1 MIQLGLLKI
10 IGDEMEAIVDSIVV
24 WIEKKVDYVGGELST
39 EALDQIRE
47 LLDEAL
53 AGIDKE

>member
-1 MIQLGLLKI
+1 
-10 IGDEMEAIVDSIVV
+10 MEAIVDSIVV
-24 WIEKKVDYVGGELST
+24 WIEKKVDYAGGELST

-53 AGIDKE
+53 VGIDKE

>member
-1 MIQLGLLKI
+1 
-10 IGDEMEAIVDSIVV
+10 MEAIVDSIVV

>member
-1 MIQLGLLKI
+1 
-10 IGDEMEAIVDSIVV
+10 MEEIVDSIVT
-24 WIEKKVDYVGGELST
+24 WIEKKVDYAGGELST

-53 AGIDKE
+53 VGIDKE